1 MAHPYPPPRDKKGSR
16 IGFTTGANAAAAAK
30 AAALALLLGESPQ
43 EVEIWLPAGWRQAF
57 RVHRLERKGDGVLAG
72 LIKDAGDDPDVTHG
86 AEIQAYVTTASQD
99 TLEGG
104 EGVGVVTRPGLGV
117 PVGEAAINPVP
128 RRMIWEAVREVTDR
142 PLKVVVSIPGGEEL
156 AKRTLNPRLGILGGL
171 SVLGTTGVVKPYS
184 TSAFRMSVVQAVG
197 VARANGLLEI
207 AATTGGRSERFAMA
221 LLPHLPELAFIE
233 MGDFVGDVLKAAR
246 KVGMEVVRIVGMIGK
261 ISKMADGK
269 TMTHAAGGEVNRALL
284 LDLLHRAGAGPKAL
298 KEAEAA
304 TTARRFLELALE
316 EGLDRFFLLLVQLA
330 QERLQAYIGPRPWV
344 SVALTDFDR
353 GVCLAAWPDRE
364 AYRG

>member
-1 MAHPYPPPRDKKGSR
+1 MA
-16 IGFTTGANAAAAAK
+16 
-30 AAALALLLGESPQ
+30 
-43 EVEIWLPAGWRQAF
+43 
-57 RVHRLERKGDGVLAG
+57 
-72 LIKDAGDDPDVTHG
+72 HG

-117 PVGEAAINPVP
+117 PVGESAINPVP
-128 RRMIWEAVREVTDR
+128 RRMIWEAVRAVTAR

-156 AKRTLNPRLGILGGL
+156 VKKTLNPRLGILGGL

-184 TSAFRMSVVQAVG
+184 TSAFRMSLVQAVG

-207 AATTGGRSERFAMA
+207 AATTGGRSERFAMK

-246 KVGMEVVRIVGMIGK
+246 KVGIEVVRIVGMIGK
-261 ISKMADGK
+261 ISKMADGR

-284 LDLLHRAGAGPKAL
+284 LDLLHRAGAGPKTL
-298 KEAEAA
+298 KEAEEA
-304 TTARRFLELALE
+304 TTARRFMELALE
-316 EGLDRFFLLLVQLA
+316 EGLERFFLLLVRLA
-330 QERLQAYIGPRPWV
+330 QERL
-344 SVALTDFDR
+344 TDFDQ

-364 AYRG
+364 VYRG

>member
-1 MAHPYPPPRDKKGSR
+1 MSHPYPPPRDKKGGR

-30 AAALALLLGESPQ
+30 AAALALLGERP
-43 EVEIWLPAGWRQAF
+43 EVVDIWLPAGWRQRF
-57 RVHRLERKGDGVLAG
+57 QVSRLEPKGDGFLAG

-86 AEIQAYVTTASQD
+86 AEIQAWVRFGSKDA
-99 TLEGG
+99 LEGG
-104 EGVGVVTRPGLGV
+104 EGVGVVTRPGLGL
-117 PVGEAAINPVP
+117 PIGEPAINPVP
-128 RRMIWEAVREVTDR
+128 RQMIWQAVREVTER
-142 PLKVVVSIPGGEEL
+142 PLRIVVSIPGGEEL
-156 AKRTLNPRLGILGGL
+156 ARKTLNPRLGVLGGL

-207 AATTGGRSERFAMA
+207 AATTGGRSERFAMR

-246 KVGMEVVRIVGMIGK
+246 KVGIEVVRIVGMIGK

-284 LDLLHRAGAGPKAL
+284 MELLRGAGASPRAL
-298 KEAEAA
+298 KEAEGAP
-304 TTARRFLELALE
+304 TARRFLEIALE
-316 EGLDRFFLLLVQLA
+316 EGLDRFFLDLVRLA
-330 QERLQAYIGPRPWV
+330 QERLQAYIGPRPFV
-344 SVALTDFDR
+344 SVALTDFDEGR
-353 GVCLAAWPDRE
+353 CLAAWPDRE

>member
-1 MAHPYPPPRDKKGSR
+1 MSHPHPPPRDKKGSR

-30 AAALALLLGESPQ
+30 AAALALLGEEPK
-43 EVEIWLPAGWRQAF
+43 EVDIWLPAGWRQPF
-57 RVHRLERKGDGVLAG
+57 LVHRLERRPDGVLVG
-72 LIKDAGDDPDVTHG
+72 MIKDAGDDPDVTHG
-86 AEIQAYVTTASQD
+86 AEVQAFVRFASGD
-99 TLEGG
+99 RLEGG
-104 EGVGVVTRPGLGV
+104 EGVGIVTKPGLGV
-117 PVGEAAINPVP
+117 PVGEPAINPVP

-142 PLKVVVSIPGGEEL
+142 PLAITLAIPGGEEL
-156 AKRTLNPRLGILGGL
+156 AKKTLNPRLGILGGL

-207 AATTGGRSERFAMA
+207 AATTGGKSERFAQT
-221 LLPHLPELAFIE
+221 LLPHLPEMAFIE
-233 MGDFVGDVLKAAR
+233 MGDFVGDVLKSAK
-246 KVGMEVVRIVGMIGK
+246 KVGIAVVRIVGMIGK

-269 TMTHAAGGEVNRALL
+269 TMTHAAGSEVNRTLL
-284 LDLLHRAGAGPKAL
+284 LGLLREAGASPRVL
-298 KEAEAA
+298 KEAEGA

-316 EGLDRFFLLLVQLA
+316 EGLEPFFVNLVRLA
-330 QERLQAYIGPRPWV
+330 QGRLQAYIGERPFV

-364 AYRG
+364 VYRG